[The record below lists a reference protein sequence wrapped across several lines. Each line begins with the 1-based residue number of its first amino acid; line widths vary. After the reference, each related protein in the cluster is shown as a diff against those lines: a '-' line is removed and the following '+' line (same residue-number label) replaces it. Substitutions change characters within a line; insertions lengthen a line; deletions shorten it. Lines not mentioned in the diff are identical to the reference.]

1 MRGNAVFALGL
12 LLLGGCAS
20 PAPTS
25 TPSPAPT
32 ETPLPNGMTRVVA
45 KSAMALP
52 GVSQPLSLYIHC
64 GLDNA
69 VIDFAWSLWDQ
80 AGPTVPAPRGGGG
93 DIAPQTGIDDPFD
106 QGTITL
112 TGIDRAVFIAASGV
126 RLDLVPHPGPKDV
139 MVCY

>member
-25 TPSPAPT
+25 TP
-32 ETPLPNGMTRVVA
+32 PNGMTRVVA
-45 KSAMALP
+45 KTALALP
-52 GVSQPLSLYIHC
+52 GVSQPLSLYTHC
-64 GLDNA
+64 GLENA
-69 VIDFAWSLWDQ
+69 VIDFAGSLWDQ
-80 AGPTVPAPRGGGG
+80 AEPTVPAPRGGGN
-93 DIAPQTGIDDPFD
+93 IAPQTGIDDPFD

-126 RLDLVPHPGPKDV
+126 RLDLVAHRGPKDV
-139 MVCY
+139 VVCD

>member
-1 MRGNAVFALGL
+1 MTFGL
-12 LLLGGCAS
+12 LLVLGGCAS
-20 PAPTS
+20 PTSTS

-32 ETPLPNGMTRVVA
+32 ETPLPNGMTRVSA

-52 GVSQPLSLYIHC
+52 GVSQPFSLYTHC

-69 VIDFAWSLWDQ
+69 VIDFAGSLWD
-80 AGPTVPAPRGGGG
+80 PTGQVPAPRGGGG
-93 DIAPQTGIDDPFD
+93 NIAPQTGIDDPFD

-112 TGIDRAVFIAASGV
+112 TGPDSAVFIAASGV

>member
-12 LLLGGCAS
+12 LLMLGGCAS
-20 PAPTS
+20 SAPTA

-32 ETPLPNGMTRVVA
+32 ETPRPNGMTSVRA

-52 GVSQPLSLYIHC
+52 GVSQPFSLYTHC

-69 VIDFAWSLWDQ
+69 TIDFAGMLWDV
-80 AGPTVPAPRGGGG
+80 AGQVPAPRGGGG

-112 TGIDRAVFIAASGV
+112 TGLDRAVFIAASGV